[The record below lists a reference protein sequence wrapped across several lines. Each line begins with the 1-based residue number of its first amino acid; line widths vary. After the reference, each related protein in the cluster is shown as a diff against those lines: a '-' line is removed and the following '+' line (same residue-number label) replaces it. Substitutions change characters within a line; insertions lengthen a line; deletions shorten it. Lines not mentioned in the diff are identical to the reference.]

1 MHFAVTIHDY
11 STWLLLLFRF
21 MSVWDVFGSWP
32 TSREALVYIITFF
45 SFAPILIIS
54 FSHAQIS
61 SLKVQ
66 LEVLLGNLSNLTTRV
81 ESLESGPD
89 KYIKLEFELL
99 RIELRE
105 FEALVTQLKAS
116 LNSSSP
122 AFESLYIEV
131 KPPSLT
137 QNIIVVFAWVWF
149 VFFVRFAIWV

>member
-1 MHFAVTIHDY
+1 M
-11 STWLLLLFRF
+11 
-21 MSVWDVFGSWP
+21 
-32 TSREALVYIITFF
+32 VYIITFF
-45 SFAPILIIS
+45 SFAAILIIS

-66 LEVLLGNLSNLTTRV
+66 LEVLLGSLSNLTTRV

-131 KPPSLT
+131 KLPSLT
-137 QNIIVVFAWVWF
+137 QNIIVVFAWV
-149 VFFVRFAIWV
+149 